1 MTLLVAFPVPQQPQ
15 PACLNEPP
23 GAIAARRQ
31 HFAEDTHV
39 ASRGDIEAE
48 GVIAHVAGILG
59 RLLAA
64 DLSKMSNVDMH
75 GPTCAHLHKAH
86 EGEQGIIANPASL
99 AAAGYVVLSGVNLAC
114 ERLQRVQHVARR
126 RFAGHGG
133 RLFGRVGPEHAA
145 AVFLFRPPHGLVGA
159 CAIGRRTD
167 LFRPK

>member
-1 MTLLVAFPVPQQPQ
+1 
-15 PACLNEPP
+15 
-23 GAIAARRQ
+23 
-31 HFAEDTHV
+31 
-39 ASRGDIEAE
+39 
-48 GVIAHVAGILG
+48 
-59 RLLAA
+59 
-64 DLSKMSNVDMH
+64 MH

-145 AVFLFRPPHGLVGA
+145 AVFLFRPPHGGRPCLALVSSIVRTISRKLCGVNPVRTRA
-159 CAIGRRTD
+159 SLKARVRSRREVPIWFVSEKRDWRVRSTKD
-167 LFRPK
+167 RQTASHRDGQYD